1 MYGEGMRSPCS
12 LKWVCVARLP
22 IPLLLLVCPLIFFAT
37 LSQATFPAIKNLIT
51 LSPCSVD
58 LGRGNNK
65 NASSLPY
72 APNEAIYDRFEDE
85 LLVQAAEMNYCFA
98 RAPPQE
104 AKKKGTEPNG
114 KYELM
119 KDGESD
125 VKVAVEVLKKRK
137 RSSKVGAKNEREGGE
152 SVAGQGVVISLIETK
167 KLSECLRQM
176 KEMVG

>member
-1 MYGEGMRSPCS
+1 
-12 LKWVCVARLP
+12 
-22 IPLLLLVCPLIFFAT
+22 
-37 LSQATFPAIKNLIT
+37 
-51 LSPCSVD
+51 
-58 LGRGNNK
+58 
-65 NASSLPY
+65 
-72 APNEAIYDRFEDE
+72 
-85 LLVQAAEMNYCFA
+85 MNYCFA

-104 AKKKGTEPNG
+104 AKKKGKEPNS
-114 KYELM
+114 KHELM

-137 RSSKVGAKNEREGGE
+137 RSSKVGAKNDREGGE

>member
-1 MYGEGMRSPCS
+1 
-12 LKWVCVARLP
+12 VARLP
-22 IPLLLLVCPLIFFAT
+22 VLLVLLVCPLIFFAT
-37 LSQATFPAIKNLIT
+37 LSQATFPAIKKLIT

-65 NASSLPY
+65 NGSSLPY

-104 AKKKGTEPNG
+104 AKKKGKEPNS
-114 KYELM
+114 KHELM

-137 RSSKVGAKNEREGGE
+137 RSSKVGAKNDREGGE

>member
-1 MYGEGMRSPCS
+1 M
-12 LKWVCVARLP
+12 CVARLP
-22 IPLLLLVCPLIFFAT
+22 VLLVLLVCPLIFFAT

-65 NASSLPY
+65 NGSSLPY

-104 AKKKGTEPNG
+104 AKKKEKEPNS
-114 KYELM
+114 KHELM

-137 RSSKVGAKNEREGGE
+137 RSSKVGAKNDREGGE